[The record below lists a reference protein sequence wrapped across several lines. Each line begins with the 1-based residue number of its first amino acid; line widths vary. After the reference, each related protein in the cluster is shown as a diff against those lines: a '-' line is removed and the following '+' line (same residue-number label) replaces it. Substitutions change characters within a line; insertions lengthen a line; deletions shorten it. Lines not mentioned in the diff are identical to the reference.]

1 MIFGVRQDTGEVVNL
16 VFEQGGLGRRADK
29 LADSVVPSGPTRVDL
44 LAGELARYVGTYEEQ
59 PGFAITITR
68 DGDQLLA
75 QVTEL
80 AVTPIFPE
88 SETGFFYEDTD
99 ARITFRLDDAG
110 AAIALTLHQGGISL
124 EMARIEH

>member
-1 MIFGVRQDTGEVVNL
+1 MIHRERAPDAHPGAQRSAEPPEAHTGAPVGLVPCEGRGEDRPAAGEV
-16 VFEQGGLGRRADK
+16 
-29 LADSVVPSGPTRVDL
+29 
-44 LAGELARYVGTYEEQ
+44 
-59 PGFAITITR
+59 R
-68 DGDQLLA
+68 DGDQSLA

-80 AVTPIFPE
+80 AVIPIFPE

-110 AAIALTLHQGGISL
+110 AAIVLTLHQGGISL